1 MENQENLVSKQIK
14 QIICIKW
21 GDRYGPEYVN
31 RIYAMIAR
39 FTTPPFALYCF
50 TDNTEGVRSEI
61 NCLPIPELGCEHPL
75 NTPGKWRKTALWGES
90 LHGLKGTCL
99 YIDLDS
105 VITRSLDNFFAIGSA
120 EDVYMARNWVKPL
133 SGMGQSSVFRFTV
146 GAHPYILE
154 NFRANAQEI
163 ANKYR
168 FEQHYTTSNLKN
180 GIKFWPHPLVVHFR
194 RHCLG
199 IWPLRYLRPAK
210 LHPKTIVVTF
220 PSKPDPEDAILGR
233 WKETYEPGTRLQY
246 IKSVLKA
253 NHGLFEKYRRLK
265 RYMFPVAWVKEFW
278 RE

>member
-1 MENQENLVSKQIK
+1 MQNLTNADSPPCK

-21 GDRYGPEYVN
+21 GNRYGPEYVN
-31 RIYAMIAR
+31 RIYAMTAR

-50 TDNTEGVRSEI
+50 TDDSVGIRPEI
-61 NCLPIPELGCEHPL
+61 TCLPLPELGCEHPL
-75 NTPGKWRKTALWGES
+75 NTPGKWRKTALWGDT
-90 LHGLKGTCL
+90 LYGITGTCL

-105 VITRSLDNFFAIGSA
+105 VITRSLDEFFELGNP
-120 EDVYMARNWVKPL
+120 EDVYMARNWVKPF

-146 GAHPYILE
+146 GAHSYILN
-154 NFRANAQEI
+154 NFRANPQEL
-163 ANKYR
+163 ATKYQ

-233 WKETYEPGTRLQY
+233 WDDSYTSGSRWQH
-246 IKSVLKA
+246 IKSVLKSKYPL
-253 NHGLFEKYRRLK
+253 HIKYRRLK
-265 RYMFPVAWVKEFW
+265 RYVFPVAWVKEFW